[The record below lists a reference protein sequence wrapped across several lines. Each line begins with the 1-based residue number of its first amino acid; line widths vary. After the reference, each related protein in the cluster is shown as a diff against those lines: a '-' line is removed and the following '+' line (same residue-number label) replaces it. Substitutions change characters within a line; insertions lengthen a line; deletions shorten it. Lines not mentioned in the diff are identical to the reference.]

1 MPRLALISAWLGGAI
16 LLAGCAS
23 DRGSTPPVYKDWLYY
38 HEDWYDDDFWVWADD
53 HPNCCDSK
61 DDVEQAL
68 QDWYQGL
75 DPGQQQAVRDRVATW
90 MDEHDVVPAAG
101 QSPRD
106 LVLDTA
112 AERWTALTPSERQ
125 QWLDQRRQ
133 RIERRQAAGSL
144 SVDQRNALG
153 ERAADLGPEQ
163 YAALRESAE
172 AVSLSPISELP
183 STGSISNHPVP
194 NRAGLSARSGF
205 RAAGGRGRGGGS
217 RR

>member
-1 MPRLALISAWLGGAI
+1 MPRLAPISAWLGAAI

-61 DDVEQAL
+61 DDVKQAL

-75 DPGQQQAVRDRVATW
+75 DPDQQQAVRDRVGTW

-112 AERWTALTPSERQ
+112 AERWTALTPQERQ

-133 RIERRQAAGSL
+133 RIERRRAAGSL
-144 SVDQRNALG
+144 SVDQRDALR
-153 ERAADLGPEQ
+153 ERAADLSPEQ
-163 YAALRESAE
+163 YAALRESAQ
-172 AVSLSPISELP
+172 AVSLGPMSELP
-183 STGSISNHPVP
+183 STSSISNHPVP
-194 NRAGLSARSGF
+194 NRAGLSARSSL
-205 RAAGGRGRGGGS
+205 RAAGRGRGGG
-217 RR
+217 RRR